1 MGFEWFALIAAF
13 LWAVSSIISVTP
25 ARHLGSFTYS
35 RWRMGCTACILT
47 TMALLTNGWG
57 SVAYTHITPMAL
69 SGLIGIFIG
78 DTALFACLNR
88 MGPRQAGLLF
98 SCHAVFSAILGYFLF
113 SETMNT
119 IELMGSVLVFSGV
132 ATAIFFGRKQ
142 AKPSASRLEEI
153 QGKVWVGVAL
163 GITAALC
170 QALGGIIAKPVMQ
183 TAIDP
188 IAASAIR
195 MITAF
200 IAHSLFWLTGARL
213 AKSINPITLPIFGI
227 TALNG
232 FLAMAVGMTLIL
244 FALQTGNVG
253 MVALLSSTT
262 PIMVLP
268 LLWLYT
274 KQRPNRYAWLG
285 ALLAVTGTGI
295 LVS

>member
-1 MGFEWFALIAAF
+1 MGFEWLALAAAF
-13 LWAVSSIISVTP
+13 LWAIASLMSVKP
-25 ARHLGSFTYS
+25 AQHLGSFAYS
-35 RWRMGCTACILT
+35 RWRMGCTAIILSS
-47 TMALLTNGWG
+47 MAWFTGGW
-57 SVAYTHITPMAL
+57 STVEANLITPMML

-113 SETMNT
+113 SESMTS
-119 IELMGSVLVFSGV
+119 IELIGSALVFSGV
-132 ATAIFFGRKQ
+132 LTAIFFGRRGQ
-142 AKPSASRLEEI
+142 ANNQLETI
-153 QGKVWVGVAL
+153 KGTVWVGVAL
-163 GITAALC
+163 GITAAIC

-183 TAIDP
+183 TSIDP

-200 IAHSLFWLTGARL
+200 VAHSAFRLTGAKLSRAL
-213 AKSINPITLPIFGI
+213 NPMNKQIFAI
-227 TALNG
+227 TAVNG

-244 FALQTGNVG
+244 YALQEGNVG

-262 PIMVLP
+262 PIMLLP
-268 LLWLYT
+268 ILWLYT
-274 KQRPNRYAWLG
+274 KQRPNVYAWIG
-285 ALLAVTGTGI
+285 AIVAVVGTGI